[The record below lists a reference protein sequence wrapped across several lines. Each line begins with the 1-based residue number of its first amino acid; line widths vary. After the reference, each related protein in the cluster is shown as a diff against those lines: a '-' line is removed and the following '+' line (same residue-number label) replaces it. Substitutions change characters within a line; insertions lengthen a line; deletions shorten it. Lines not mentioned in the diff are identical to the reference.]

1 MHSCIVGVSPPWE
14 RTTYVP
20 HNSSVRINCT
30 ANSSVY
36 SPVWSILLSGTTAIT
51 QFSFERSI
59 MLLNSRGFY
68 KVPLPEVQT
77 GTLNKTIQL
86 LINNTE
92 GNNGTLIMCN
102 DIVSATLFSETTLI
116 INGKSYNITLA

>member
-1 MHSCIVGVSPPWE
+1 MNNLYSTVGVSSSWE

-20 HNSSVRINCT
+20 QDSSVLMNCT
-30 ANSSVY
+30 ANSSVH

-51 QFSFERSI
+51 QFSFPRSI

-68 KVPLPEVQT
+68 EVMLPGVQP
-77 GTLNKTIQL
+77 GALKTIQL

-92 GNNGTLIMCN
+92 ENNGTLIKCN
-102 DIVSATLFSETTLI
+102 DVVSSTLFSETTLVI
-116 INGKSYNITLA
+116 YGI